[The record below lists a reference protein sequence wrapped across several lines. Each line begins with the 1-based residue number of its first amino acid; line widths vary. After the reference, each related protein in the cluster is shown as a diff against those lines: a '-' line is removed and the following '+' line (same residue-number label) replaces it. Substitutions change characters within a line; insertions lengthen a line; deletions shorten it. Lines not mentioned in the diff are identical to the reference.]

1 MFEINLKL
9 NGVNFKE
16 MAIEFTD
23 VTLAFDDVQIF
34 EAHTFLFQH
43 LSRLVGAAIWR
54 VFTAQGQLVNY
65 FF

>member
-9 NGVNFKE
+9 NGFNFKE
-16 MAIEFTD
+16 KAIEFTD

-43 LSRLVGAAIWR
+43 LSRLVGAAILR
-54 VFTAQGQLVNY
+54 VLT
-65 FF
+65 